1 MVLFRYVLHQRFHL
15 SSSRN
20 ASTSGKNGLPG
31 AKPVVKPDAS
41 KVDPPKVTP
50 PPPVGKP
57 SESKGNS
64 SKVVIG
70 GVAIA
75 GAFLV
80 AYQTGYLDQYLGKEQ
95 QKLSERIHSDA
106 VTEKVE
112 EAHHLNVPSGVED
125 STEKDGQVET
135 QPEVTHSETSGGV
148 QSDIEVQPESDLS
161 SDRFTYISS
170 NQGETTPQESVI
182 DRAERNLPISES
194 EDSGFKSDMPS
205 EIISEAENV
214 KLEAVPKPG
223 DSPIV
228 SAQSISVHRES
239 ETESATPKDPSA
251 EKAPEVLKFP

>member
-1 MVLFRYVLHQRFHL
+1 M

-31 AKPVVKPDAS
+31 AKPVGKPDAS

-57 SESKGNS
+57 NESKGNS

-70 GVAIA
+70 GVAVV

-106 VTEKVE
+106 VTEKLG
-112 EAHHLNVPSGVED
+112 EAHHLNVPSNVED
-125 STEKDGQVET
+125 STEKDGKVEM
-135 QPEVTHSETSGGV
+135 QPEVTHSEASGGM
-148 QSDIEVQPESDLS
+148 QSDIEVKPESDLS
-161 SDRFTYISS
+161 PERFTYISS
-170 NQGETTPQESVI
+170 NQEETPQESVI
-182 DRAERNLPISES
+182 DRAETSLPTSSDDNSAS
-194 EDSGFKSDMPS
+194 EDSTTKSDKPS
-205 EIISEAENV
+205 EIISEAGGV
-214 KLEAVPKPG
+214 RLEAVPKPG

-228 SAQSISVHRES
+228 SAQSSSVHRES
-239 ETESATPKDPSA
+239 ETESVLPKDPA
-251 EKAPEVLKFP
+251 TEKVPEVLFFLA